1 MFRSTARSIGTWW
14 AMFAALVVGLALL
27 VMLTSPGS
35 HPQPAQAQT
44 KGTTTAPRVVFS
56 SNAAIVAEFSK
67 MVGAVSPIEYIE
79 ETTDGG
85 AIVKRAEPKS
95 PSIVL
100 ERLAG
105 ARGTELSD
113 WHKAARVGA
122 SGHKTSGTLIFIDGS
137 GQRTLHLQLEN
148 AWPSEYRV
156 EQRGTQIVEI
166 VTLRAASLE
175 RVAPS

>member
-1 MFRSTARSIGTWW
+1 MFRGTARSIGTWW

-35 HPQPAQAQT
+35 RPQPAQAQT
-44 KGTTTAPRVVFS
+44 KGTTAPRVVFS

-85 AIVKRAEPKS
+85 AILKRAEPKS

-100 ERLAG
+100 ERPASAG
-105 ARGTELSD
+105 GTELSN
-113 WHKAARVGA
+113 WHKAAREGA
-122 SGHKTSGTLIFIDGS
+122 SGHKQSGTLLFIDGS
-137 GQRTLHLQLEN
+137 GQPTLRFWLED